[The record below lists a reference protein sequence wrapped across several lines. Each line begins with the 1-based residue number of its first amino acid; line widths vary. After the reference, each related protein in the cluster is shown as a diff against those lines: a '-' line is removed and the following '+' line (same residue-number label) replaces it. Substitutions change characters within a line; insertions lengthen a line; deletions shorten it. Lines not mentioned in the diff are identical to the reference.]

1 MELGGWKELERPA
14 LSGIVIGPGS
24 IKHMSVYTAIMQR
37 ILGTPGSHGI
47 AFGEYVIR
55 DWRMDDAASVA
66 RYANNRKI
74 WNNLRDAFPHP
85 YSKDDALAYISRSM
99 QTDPMMAFAIATERE
114 AIGSIGLAPG
124 KDVHRFTA
132 ELVYWLAEPFWGRE
146 IMTEAVKAVSEY
158 ALETLGFCRIYA
170 EPYAANPAS
179 ARVLEKS
186 GFVLEGV
193 MRANVFKDGRVLD
206 QFLYAKAKS
215 EIRLQNHFAD
225 RMV

>member
-1 MELGGWKELERPA
+1 
-14 LSGIVIGPGS
+14 
-24 IKHMSVYTAIMQR
+24 MSVYMAIMQR
-37 ILGTPGSHGI
+37 ILGALGSYGI
-47 AFGEYVIR
+47 DFGEYVIR
-55 DWRMDDAASVA
+55 DWRMDDAASIA
-66 RYANNRKI
+66 RYANNQKI

-85 YSKDDALAYISRSM
+85 YSKNDALAYISRSL
-99 QTDPMMAFAIATERE
+99 QADPRVAFAIATERE

-132 ELVYWLAEPFWGRE
+132 ELGYWLAEPFWGRG

-158 ALETLGFCRIYA
+158 ALETLGFCRVYA

-179 ARVLEKS
+179 AHVLEKS

-193 MRANVFKDGRVLD
+193 MRASVFKDGRVLD
-206 QFLYAKAKS
+206 QFLYAKVKS
-215 EIRLQNHFAD
+215 EIRLRNHFAD